1 MYCYTYT
8 EIAKGKPVEALKQ
21 IVENKILFATSSVT
35 SVAGGVVV
43 NSVEKSMEPTLMEI
57 IATNAVAIGAICIS
71 IQTCLAVL
79 KFGLDRYL
87 KRKERKK
94 AERDTANRDIT
105 CPK

>member
-1 MYCYTYT
+1 M
-8 EIAKGKPVEALKQ
+8 EALKQ
-21 IVENKILFATSSVT
+21 IVESKILFATSGVT

-43 NSVEKSMEPTLMEI
+43 NSVNKIQHEPTLMEI

-71 IQTCLAVL
+71 IQTTLAVL

-94 AERDTANRDIT
+94 AELANRDNT